1 MCQLVEP
8 VLLIGT
14 KEYANLNVW
23 PKGEMLAWPFII
35 ALANYFRSFSAVIC
49 LSQDVIGFSITGDRQ
64 THRKHSRLH
73 HKRSGNLGGNICSL
87 QSGGHRRFS
96 TKSRGKLHKGF
107 NQNMVLPIFPLD
119 PKNILLRI
127 FMAIRTSLKNPPNGP
142 LLYVCF

>member
-1 MCQLVEP
+1 MPHFSKGL
-8 VLLIGT
+8 
-14 KEYANLNVW
+14 YANFNVW
-23 PKGEMLAWPFII
+23 PKGENACLAFYYCL
-35 ALANYFRSFSAVIC
+35 LANYFRFFSAAIC

-127 FMAIRTSLKNPPNGP
+127 FMAIRTSLKNLPNGP
-142 LLYVCF
+142 LL